1 MSAARCPT
9 GRSIAP
15 CRRRRSTPMASTR
28 AGGGRRRSL
37 PRSSTSRRGRP
48 WPPVPTGWSSTT
60 GPISWSTK
68 PRAGA
73 SGRCCE
79 GFPVAEATRLGVSY
93 FGNRYPHHARED
105 LWAMAATGASFV
117 VHVMSE
123 ADLRWNPGTMAELV
137 EIGNE
142 RRLQPWLT
150 PWAVGGIF
158 GGESASYAVGE
169 HPGACQRTSD
179 GRHLPAL
186 CPRQPVFRSLIEAWI
201 DAAAVA
207 GAEVVQWD
215 ELHLA
220 LPYRGG
226 ATPWA
231 CRCDACQGAFL
242 SRFGKPMP
250 GSVTPD
256 VETFLDDLLTD
267 TLAWMVDAARIRGLD
282 SSIVLLANESFD
294 PALWGAAAS
303 LPGVRYFGTTA
314 FWLFYGILTA
324 DMESYLSLRA
334 ERVLEATTGTDA
346 EPMGWVQAFGV
357 PGEREAEVERAIEI
371 LRDTG
376 VTMIAVWSYLACVAM
391 SGLAPDDPAAVW
403 AAVERGFDSVAHQ
416 AE

>member
-1 MSAARCPT
+1 MSDA
-9 GRSIAP
+9 
-15 CRRRRSTPMASTR
+15 TP
-28 AGGGRRRSL
+28 
-37 PRSSTSRRGRP
+37 P
-48 WPPVPTGWSSTT
+48 
-60 GPISWSTK
+60 
-68 PRAGA
+68 
-73 SGRCCE
+73 
-79 GFPVAEATRLGVSY
+79 RLGVSY

-105 LWAMAATGASFV
+105 LRTMASIGTSFV

-123 ADLRWNPGTMAELV
+123 ADLRWNPRTMAELV
-137 EIGNE
+137 QIGHE
-142 RRLQPWLT
+142 FGLQPWLT
-150 PWAVGGIF
+150 PWAVGGVF

-324 DMESYLSLRA
+324 DMESYLSLWA

-376 VTMIAVWSYLACVAM
+376 VTTIAVWSYLACVAM